1 MTRTNEYFADNQKRW
16 LKWSGTCDNKYKKV
30 FANEM
35 CESFQQSTRSFQRT
49 KNIKLED
56 CYLCALLVVSVACNI
71 AVLYVIYHLYRH
83 IYYEMDLELEI
94 TCGELSDMYFCY
106 GAASC
111 NSTKAQ
117 CLYDAKYPNRII
129 PSTKIFCKIVQRS
142 RDIGTLKPVK
152 SGSGIQHDDPDLEDR
167 ILYSR
172 KFQINYEDCCC

>member
-1 MTRTNEYFADNQKRW
+1 MTRTNESFADNQKRW
-16 LKWSGTCDNKYKKV
+16 LILENIRKLWHQVEWNKYKKM
-30 FANEM
+30 FANEI

-56 CYLCALLVVSVACNI
+56 CYLCALLVVSVACNV

-94 TCGELSDMYFCY
+94 ICGELSDMYFCY

-117 CLYDAKYPNRII
+117 CLYDAKYPNRTI

-142 RDIGTLKPVK
+142 
-152 SGSGIQHDDPDLEDR
+152 PDTD
-167 ILYSR
+167 
-172 KFQINYEDCCC
+172 

>member
-1 MTRTNEYFADNQKRW
+1 MTRTNESFADNQKRW
-16 LKWSGTCDNKYKKV
+16 LILENIRKLWHQVEWNKYKKM
-30 FANEM
+30 FANEI

-56 CYLCALLVVSVACNI
+56 CYLCALLVVSVACNV

-94 TCGELSDMYFCY
+94 ICGELSDMYFCY

-117 CLYDAKYPNRII
+117 CLYDAKYPNRTI

-142 RDIGTLKPVK
+142 RDT
-152 SGSGIQHDDPDLEDR
+152 D
-167 ILYSR
+167 
-172 KFQINYEDCCC
+172 